1 MLWSLIKILSFVAMV
16 MLISFGAGRLME
28 AQGGVMIQYAGL
40 ELSFGALQAALLVLG
55 LLVSFWLVLK
65 LLGLVVAL
73 LRFINGDETA
83 LSRYFDRN
91 RERRGFEALSDGL
104 MALASGDGRDA
115 MAKARKAD
123 RLLNRPDLT
132 NLIMAQAA
140 VANGD
145 RQTAKAT
152 YKKLLK
158 DPKTRFVGT
167 YGLLQQHLQDGDT
180 EVALKLA
187 EHAFALKPRH
197 GETQDVLLKL
207 QAGQEDWRGVRT
219 TLTAKLKHGSLPKD
233 VHKRRDAVFALSQ
246 SRDLRAEGKLE
257 EAQIY
262 AVEANRLAPGL
273 VPAALL
279 SAEGHREQ
287 NNVKQAS
294 RILRAAWQLAP
305 HPDLAAGFA
314 ALAPDEASVARLK
327 RFGQFT
333 KGTESHPE
341 TKMLMA
347 ELYVAMADFDA
358 ARQALGDLAK
368 SDPTIRALTILAA
381 IERGDG
387 ADDQSVRRLLTQ
399 AISAQRDPQWI
410 CDNCGHVHH
419 DWEPVCLNCE
429 AIDSIAWKRPPMS
442 EAVSPDML
450 PLIVGHM
457 ARSDEDF
464 PPLLEPEDL
473 SQADASAAKIAT
485 DDAPLKE

>member
-1 MLWSLIKILSFVAMV
+1 

-145 RQTAKAT
+145 RQTAKTT

-207 QAGQEDWRGVRT
+207 QAGQEDWRGVRR
-219 TLTAKLKHGSLPKD
+219 TLTAKLKHGTLPKD

-287 NNVKQAS
+287 KNVKQAS

-314 ALAPDEASVARLK
+314 ALAPDEASAARLK

-358 ARQALGDLAK
+358 ARRALGDLAK
-368 SDPTIRALTILAA
+368 TDPTMRALTILAA

-387 ADDQSVRRLLTQ
+387 ADDQSVRQLLTQ

-473 SQADASAAKIAT
+473 SQADASAVKTAA

>member
-1 MLWSLIKILSFVAMV
+1 MV

-257 EAQIY
+257 EAQAY
-262 AVEANRLAPGL
+262 AVEANQLAPGL

-368 SDPTIRALTILAA
+368 TDPTMRALTILAA

-473 SQADASAAKIAT
+473 SQADASAVKIAA
-485 DDAPLKE
+485 DDTPLKE

>member
-65 LLGLVVAL
+65 LFGLVVAL

-207 QAGQEDWRGVRT
+207 QAGREDWRGVRT

-246 SRDLRAEGKLE
+246 SRDLRAEGKLD

-287 NNVKQAS
+287 KSVKQAS

-314 ALAPDEASVARLK
+314 ALAPDEASAARLK

-368 SDPTIRALTILAA
+368 TDPTMRALTILAA

-399 AISAQRDPQWI
+399 AISTQRDPQWI

-473 SQADASAAKIAT
+473 SQSDASAVKIAA

>member
-140 VANGD
+140 VTNGD

-219 TLTAKLKHGSLPKD
+219 TLTAKLKHGTLPKD

-287 NNVKQAS
+287 KNVKQAS

-314 ALAPDEASVARLK
+314 ALAPDEASAARLK

-358 ARQALGDLAK
+358 ARRALGDLAK
-368 SDPTIRALTILAA
+368 TDPTMRALTILAA

-387 ADDQSVRRLLTQ
+387 ADDQSVRQLLTQ

-473 SQADASAAKIAT
+473 SQADASAVKTAA

>member
-115 MAKARKAD
+115 MAKAKKAD

-257 EAQIY
+257 EAQTY

-287 NNVKQAS
+287 NKVKQAS

-314 ALAPDEASVARLK
+314 ALAPDEASAARLK

-473 SQADASAAKIAT
+473 SQADASAVKIAA

>member
-1 MLWSLIKILSFVAMV
+1 MLWSLIKILIFVAMV

-207 QAGQEDWRGVRT
+207 QAGREDWRGVRT

-246 SRDLRAEGKLE
+246 SRDLRAEGKLD

-368 SDPTIRALTILAA
+368 TDPTMRALTILAA

-473 SQADASAAKIAT
+473 SQADASAVKIAA
-485 DDAPLKE
+485 DDTPLKE

>member
-1 MLWSLIKILSFVAMV
+1 MLWSLIKILIFVAMV

-104 MALASGDGRDA
+104 MALASGDDRDA

-207 QAGQEDWRGVRT
+207 QAGREDWRGVRT

-246 SRDLRAEGKLE
+246 SRDLRAEGKLD

-287 NNVKQAS
+287 KNVKQAS

-314 ALAPDEASVARLK
+314 ALAPDEASAARLK

-368 SDPTIRALTILAA
+368 TDPTMRALTILAA

-473 SQADASAAKIAT
+473 SQADASAVKIAA
-485 DDAPLKE
+485 DDTPLKE

>member
-246 SRDLRAEGKLE
+246 SRDLRTEGKLD

-314 ALAPDEASVARLK
+314 ALAPDEASAARLK

-368 SDPTIRALTILAA
+368 TDPTMRALTILAA

-473 SQADASAAKIAT
+473 SQADASAVKIAA

>member
-246 SRDLRAEGKLE
+246 SRDLRAEGKLD

-287 NNVKQAS
+287 KSVKQAS

-368 SDPTIRALTILAA
+368 TDPTMRALTILAA

-473 SQADASAAKIAT
+473 SQADASAVKIAA
-485 DDAPLKE
+485 DDTPLKE

>member
-207 QAGQEDWRGVRT
+207 QAGREDWRGVRT

-257 EAQIY
+257 EAQTY

-287 NNVKQAS
+287 KNVKQAS

-314 ALAPDEASVARLK
+314 ALAPDEASAARLK

-368 SDPTIRALTILAA
+368 TDPTMRALTILAA

-473 SQADASAAKIAT
+473 SQADASAVKIAA
-485 DDAPLKE
+485 DDTPLKE

>member
-207 QAGQEDWRGVRT
+207 QAGREDWRGVRT

-368 SDPTIRALTILAA
+368 TDPTMRALTILAA

-473 SQADASAAKIAT
+473 SQADASAVKIAA
-485 DDAPLKE
+485 DDTPLKE

>member
-28 AQGGVMIQYAGL
+28 AKGGVTIQYSGV

-55 LLVSFWLVLK
+55 LLISLWLLLK
-65 LLGLVVAL
+65 LLGLVIAL

-104 MALASGDGRDA
+104 MALASGEGRDA
-115 MAKARKAD
+115 LAKAKKAD

-132 NLIMAQAA
+132 NLIVAQAA

-180 EVALKLA
+180 ELALKLA
-187 EHAFALKPRH
+187 EHAFALKPKH
-197 GETQDVLLKL
+197 GETQDALLKL
-207 QAGQEDWRGVRT
+207 QAGQEDWHGVRA
-219 TLTAKLKHGSLPKD
+219 TLTAKLKHGTLPKD
-233 VHKRRDAVFALSQ
+233 VHKRRDAIFALSQ
-246 SRDLRAEGKLE
+246 ARDLRAEGKLQ
-257 EAQIY
+257 EAQSY
-262 AVEANRLAPGL
+262 AVEANKLAPSL

-279 SAEGHREQ
+279 AAEGHREQ
-287 NNVKQAS
+287 NNGTQAS
-294 RILRAAWQLAP
+294 RILRAAWRLAP
-305 HPDLAAGFA
+305 HPELASGFA
-314 ALAPDEASVARLK
+314 ALAPDEEATARLK
-327 RFGQFT
+327 RFEQFT
-333 KGTESHPE
+333 KGTDSHPE

-347 ELYVAMADFDA
+347 ELYVALSDFDA

-368 SDPTIRALTILAA
+368 TDPTMRALTILAA

-387 ADDQSVRRLLTQ
+387 ADDQSVRQLLTQ

-410 CDNCGHVHH
+410 CENCGHVDH
-419 DWEPVCLNCE
+419 DWEPVCFNCE

-457 ARSDEDF
+457 AQGAADL
-464 PPLLEPEDL
+464 PPLLKPEDL
-473 SQADASAAKIAT
+473 GQPDQKAAKEFT
-485 DDAPLKE
+485 DHAPLNE

>member
-1 MLWSLIKILSFVAMV
+1 MLWSLIKILIFVAMV

-207 QAGQEDWRGVRT
+207 QAGREDWRGVRT

-246 SRDLRAEGKLE
+246 SRDLRAEGKLD

-287 NNVKQAS
+287 KNVKQAS

-314 ALAPDEASVARLK
+314 ALAPDEASAARLK

-333 KGTESHPE
+333 KGTKSHPE

-368 SDPTIRALTILAA
+368 SDPTMRALTILAA

-473 SQADASAAKIAT
+473 SQSDASAVKIAA
-485 DDAPLKE
+485 DDTPLKE

>member
-1 MLWSLIKILSFVAMV
+1 MLWSLIKILIFVAMV

-207 QAGQEDWRGVRT
+207 QAGREDWRGVRT

-257 EAQIY
+257 EAQTY

-287 NNVKQAS
+287 KNVKQAS
-294 RILRAAWQLAP
+294 RILRAAWRLAP
-305 HPDLAAGFA
+305 HPELASGFA
-314 ALAPDEASVARLK
+314 ALAPDEEAAARLK

-368 SDPTIRALTILAA
+368 TDPTMRALTILAA

-399 AISAQRDPQWI
+399 AIAAQRDPQWI

-473 SQADASAAKIAT
+473 SQADASAVKIAA
-485 DDAPLKE
+485 DDTPLKE

>member
-257 EAQIY
+257 EAQAY

-314 ALAPDEASVARLK
+314 ALAPDEASAARLK

-473 SQADASAAKIAT
+473 SQSDASAVKIAA